1 MPDPAELGKRV
12 TPHARGAIL
21 VAAVFDAFLA
31 IYRVRTAD
39 LLRIYTGG
47 TGVLPSGAMQPSW
60 AGESR
65 SVTDFTGW
73 NTQAEKMFGWPR
85 RYDE

>member
-1 MPDPAELGKRV
+1 MPEYGAWRSGLTSVTPRAANFASTSAVTMPDPAELGKRV

-39 LLRIYTGG
+39 LLRIG
-47 TGVLPSGAMQPSW
+47 
-60 AGESR
+60 
-65 SVTDFTGW
+65 
-73 NTQAEKMFGWPR
+73 
-85 RYDE
+85 